1 MFDIKKKEVMWG
13 DRKLVMETGRMARQ
27 ADGAALVSYGDTVV
41 LACATYDL
49 KAAGHLGFFPL
60 SVHYIEKF
68 YAAGKIPG
76 GYLKRESKPSDHEAL
91 VSRLIDRPLRPL
103 FDSRFCHET
112 QIICTVMSLDKDVQS
127 DVVAMVAASLAAKL
141 AGLPIAGT
149 MAGARVGFIDGK
161 YVINPSVSE
170 MKNSAM
176 DLIVAGTREGIL
188 MVESEIDEI
197 EKDDVLKAV
206 AFGHESLTP
215 IIDAIEEMSAS
226 SKKVELEEVPANVK
240 DLGKAMKSKFGGV
253 IKKAYGVVNKKERG
267 IGVKELRAQALEE
280 LLNDESLVAK
290 FESPEVLSKAAGKL
304 FHELEH
310 EIVRCELIAKKKRID
325 GRSFDE
331 IRDIDCQI
339 GVLPRVHGSALFTR
353 GETQALVATTLGTGA
368 DEKMED
374 DLLSPPGAP
383 WKHKF
388 MLHYNFPAFSVGEV
402 ARLGPVGRREIG
414 HGKLAWR
421 AINPVLKLD
430 SEYPYTI
437 RVVAEI
443 LESNGSSSMATVCGT
458 SMALMDAGVDIKAVA
473 GIAMGLI
480 KEKDTCIVLSDIMGD
495 EDHLGDMDFK
505 VAGTKDGITSLQ
517 MDIKITGISTATMQ
531 EALGQ
536 ASKGIEHIL
545 GCMNKAIARPRE
557 SVSEYAPQIE
567 TIKIKT
573 DKVRELIGPG
583 GSVIRQLSR
592 DSNATIDITEKDSK
606 VAFVSIATFSKEDM
620 DKAKELVGN
629 IVLEPELGKSYVG
642 EVVNIKEF
650 GAFIRLMGSKD
661 ALLHISEV
669 SKKRV
674 ERVEDYLSIGQK
686 IVVKI
691 VDFDKNGRPKLRY
704 VDVDQSAAA
713 DKG

>member
-13 DRKLVMETGRMARQ
+13 GRKLIMETGKMARQ

-41 LACATYDL
+41 LACATYDR
-49 KAAGHLGFFPL
+49 KPAQNLGFFPL

-103 FDSRFCHET
+103 FDSRFCNET
-112 QIICTVMSLDKDVQS
+112 QIICTVMSLDKEIQS
-127 DVVAMVAASLAAKL
+127 DIVAMIAAFLAAKL
-141 AGLPIAGT
+141 AGLPIEGT
-149 MAGARVGFIDGK
+149 MAGARVGLIDGK
-161 YVINPSVSE
+161 YVLNPSVSE

-176 DLIVAGTREGIL
+176 DLVVAGTTEGIL
-188 MVESEIDEI
+188 MVESEIDQI
-197 EKDDVLKAV
+197 EKEDVLKAV
-206 AFGHESLTP
+206 AFGHENLKP
-215 IIDAIEEMSAS
+215 VIEAIEEMSTGVN
-226 SKKVELEEVPANVK
+226 KVKLEAVPAHIKTLRKTMEN
-240 DLGKAMKSKFGGV
+240 KFSV
-253 IKKAYGVVNKKERG
+253 TIKKSYGVVDKKERS
-267 IGVKELRAQALEE
+267 IAVKELRSQAVKEMLV
-280 LLNDESLVAK
+280 DEKLVSE
-290 FESPEVLSKAAGKL
+290 FESADSLERAVSNI
-304 FHELEH
+304 FHDLEH
-310 EIVRCELIAKKKRID
+310 DIVRAELVKKKTRID
-325 GRSFDE
+325 GRKFDE
-331 IRDIDCQI
+331 IRNIDCQI

-353 GETQALVATTLGTGA
+353 GETQALVTTTLGTA
-368 DEKMED
+368 NDEKMED
-374 DLLSPPGAP
+374 DLLSPPGIP

-388 MLHYNFPAFSVGEV
+388 MLHYNFPAYSVGEV
-402 ARLGPVGRREIG
+402 GRLGPVGRREIG

-421 AINPVLKLD
+421 AINPVLNLGN
-430 SEYPYTI
+430 EYPYTI
-437 RVVAEI
+437 RVVSEI

-505 VAGTKDGITSLQ
+505 VAGTEDGITSLQ
-517 MDIKITGISTATMQ
+517 MDIKITGISMATME

-536 ASKGIEHIL
+536 AFKGIEHIL
-545 GCMNKAIARPRE
+545 DCMNGAIARAKDT
-557 SVSEYAPQIE
+557 VSEYAPQIE

-573 DKVRELIGPG
+573 DKIRELIGPG
-583 GSVIRQLSR
+583 GSVIKQISR
-592 DSNATIDITEKDSK
+592 DSNASIDITEKDSK
-606 VAFVSIATFSKEDM
+606 VSFVNIAAFSKEDM
-620 DKAKELVGN
+620 NKAKELVGA

-650 GAFIRLMGSKD
+650 GAFIRIMGGKD

-669 SKKRV
+669 SKERV
-674 ERVEDYLSIGQK
+674 ERVEDYLSLGQK
-686 IVVKI
+686 IVIEI

-704 VDVDQSAAA
+704 VGVDQSKAKA
-713 DKG
+713 